1 MVVACCRGNAVMKYD
16 PRHYREVTAENQI
29 WMECSES
36 DYQYGLE
43 CLPPAVWI
51 GDTFMVG
58 EPMSHTDKGAA
69 TFTAYLKRDG
79 KFYCGK
85 QPMTVKEFRRVK
97 LAEINIGVV
106 LVVSQREL
114 TLIRVGMLSRLTQ
127 LNKMQRAVKQDGE
140 LIDVIKKSYDESKE
154 LLNGKLWDAVREF
167 KEAGSC

>member
-1 MVVACCRGNAVMKYD
+1 MVVARCRGNAVMKYD

-29 WMECSES
+29 WMECSQS

-58 EPMSHTDKGAA
+58 EPMSHTEQGAA

-97 LAEINIGVV
+97 LAEIKIGVA
-106 LVVSQREL
+106 LVVSEREL
-114 TLIRVGMLSRLTQ
+114 MLIRAGMITRLSALKKMAASVEQ
-127 LNKMQRAVKQDGE
+127 EGEVLNA
-140 LIDVIKKSYDESKE
+140 IKKSYDETKE
-154 LLNGKLWDAVREF
+154 LMNGKLWDAVREL
-167 KEAGSC
+167 KEKGSC

>member
-1 MVVACCRGNAVMKYD
+1 MKYD

-29 WMECSES
+29 WMECSQS

-58 EPMSHTDKGAA
+58 EPMSHTEQGAA

-97 LAEINIGVV
+97 LAEIKIGVA

-114 TLIRVGMLSRLTQ
+114 TLIRVGMLSRLSQ
-127 LNKMQRAVKQDGE
+127 LNKMQRAVSEGSE
-140 LIDVIKKSYDESKE
+140 VMEAIKKSYDESKE
-154 LLNGKLWDAVREF
+154 LLSGKLWDAVREL
-167 KEAGSC
+167 KERGSC